1 MLKHKVAI
9 VTGASRGIGAGI
21 ARELAANGATV
32 VMAAR
37 TVVAEANVTW
47 GEFGGPTVPG
57 SLAENLASIR
67 AAGGDAECY
76 QIDLLQN
83 SEIGKMVDYVAE
95 KYSRIDIL
103 VNCAMG
109 FPESYKAEL
118 WNSPMADWT
127 AMMDIGVRSKYMM
140 SRFVSKIMIK
150 QKSGLIANISAAAA
164 RDEYYSPMFRIA
176 MSSIDRMTSAI
187 AADLEPHGVSAVSIW
202 PRWVRTERV
211 MMATKN
217 PDLGFDV
224 NVDDLKI
231 SDTPEFTGRAIA
243 HLAADPNISDR
254 SGLTFPLVQLAHEYE
269 FDDLDG
275 TRPPVDNY
283 TRIWIDKL
291 AAIEKILQG
300 S

>member
-1 MLKHKVAI
+1 
-9 VTGASRGIGAGI
+9 
-21 ARELAANGATV
+21 
-32 VMAAR
+32 
-37 TVVAEANVTW
+37 
-47 GEFGGPTVPG
+47 
-57 SLAENLASIR
+57 
-67 AAGGDAECY
+67 
-76 QIDLLQN
+76 
-83 SEIGKMVDYVAE
+83 
-95 KYSRIDIL
+95 
-103 VNCAMG
+103 
-109 FPESYKAEL
+109 
-118 WNSPMADWT
+118 
-127 AMMDIGVRSKYMM
+127 
-140 SRFVSKIMIK
+140 
-150 QKSGLIANISAAAA
+150 
-164 RDEYYSPMFRIA
+164 
-176 MSSIDRMTSAI
+176 
-187 AADLEPHGVSAVSIW
+187 
-202 PRWVRTERV
+202 VRTERV

-275 TRPPVDNY
+275 TQPPVDNY